1 MVITWNQQPEEL
13 DPSITI
19 VEPVRR
25 LVGEHRLS
33 GYANEERAQ
42 EHEFPEANIRLLA
55 EEGLLGM
62 RIPKKYGGLE
72 LDPLNTTYVIEQI
85 ARVAPATAF
94 VLLLHTLTANR
105 IAIGGTEEQ
114 KAKYLPKIT
123 SGFLGASAWSESG
136 VGADK
141 SVLNTKAFRENDVWH
156 LNGQKAFCTGAG
168 HAAVYMVMTDTT
180 EGKAFFLVDD
190 QNPGLRIGDPMDS
203 MGLQGT
209 HSGALSLENALVPD
223 ADRVGEP
230 GKIGPVIDIDM
241 QTGLHSGIVA
251 TGIALGAFE
260 RLLDIVKLNGSFEK
274 FESVRVR
281 VSQLAATLS
290 VMRTHVYA
298 LARMASQSADTRPP
312 IEAATMTAKLF
323 LSENALQMTT
333 DAIAIAGKAGYL
345 RENGLERLHRD
356 ALGIV
361 IAAPINGQ
369 ILGSIGESLRRADKT
384 SHLYKI

>member
-1 MVITWNQQPEEL
+1 LVITWHQRPEEL
-13 DPSITI
+13 DASIRL

-25 LVGEHRLS
+25 LVGERGLS
-33 GYANEERAQ
+33 GYADEERSQ
-42 EHEFPEANIRLLA
+42 EHEFPEENIRLLA
-55 EEGLLGM
+55 AEGLLGM
-62 RIPKKYGGLE
+62 RIPVRYGGLE
-72 LDPLNTTYVIEQI
+72 LDSLNTTYVLEQI

-105 IAIGGTEEQ
+105 INVGGTDEHRER
-114 KAKYLPKIT
+114 YLTKIG
-123 SGFLGASAWSESG
+123 SGALGASAWSESG

-141 SVLNTKAFRENDVWH
+141 AVLNTKAFRENDIWH

-168 HAAVYMVMTDTT
+168 HAGVYMVMTDTT
-180 EGKAFFLVDD
+180 EGKAFFLVDSD
-190 QNPGLRIGDPMDS
+190 NPGLRIGQPMDS

-209 HSGALSLENALVPD
+209 HSGALSLENAVVPD

-230 GKIGPVIDIDM
+230 GKIGPIIDIDM
-241 QTGLHSGIVA
+241 QSGLHSGIIA

-290 VMRTHVYA
+290 VMRTHMYA
-298 LARMASQSADTRPP
+298 LATMASKPVDQRPP

-323 LSENALQMTT
+323 LSESALQMTT

-369 ILGSIGESLRRADKT
+369 ILGSIGESLRRADRT
-384 SHLYKI
+384 SHLYKV

>member
-1 MVITWNQQPEEL
+1 MVLTWDQDPREL
-13 DPSITI
+13 YPTI
-19 VEPVRR
+19 RLGDVVQR
-25 LVGEHRLS
+25 LVSEKLTT
-33 GYANEERAQ
+33 YTDEPRASEQ
-42 EHEFPEANIRLLA
+42 DFPERNIRALA
-55 EEGLLGM
+55 DEGLLGM
-62 RIPKKYGGLE
+62 RAPREFGGLG
-72 LDPLNTTYVIEQI
+72 LDTLNVTYAIEQI

-105 IAIGGTEEQ
+105 IAGAGTEQQ
-114 KAKYLPKIT
+114 KRKYLPLISCET
-123 SGFLGASAWSESG
+123 LGASAWSESG

-141 SVLNTKAFRENDVWH
+141 AVLNTKAYREDGVWH
-156 LNGQKAFCTGAG
+156 LSGQKAFCTGAG
-168 HAAVYMVMTDTT
+168 HAGVYMVMTDTT
-180 EGKAFFLVDD
+180 EGKGFFLVPSD
-190 QNPGLRIGDPMDS
+190 NPGLRIGEPMDS

-223 ADRVGEP
+223 DERVGEP
-230 GKIGPVIDIDM
+230 GQIGPIINLDM
-241 QTGLHSGIVA
+241 QSGLHSGIVA
-251 TGIALGAFE
+251 TGIALGVFG
-260 RLLDIVKLNGSFEK
+260 RLLDIAKANNSFDK

-281 VSQLAATLS
+281 ISQLAATLS

-298 LARMASQSADTRPP
+298 LAQMASLPNDQRPP
-312 IEAATMTAKLF
+312 LEAATMTAKLF

-369 ILGSIGESLRRADKT
+369 VLGSIGESLRHADRS
-384 SHLYKI
+384 SHLYKV